1 VGPSRFEFSSIIQ
14 TQQELVNLKMKAFPL
29 SKNIQI
35 LYGRVFEY
43 SEQLSQLG
51 RHQVLDRIYVINSG
65 TDSNLNFP

>member
-1 VGPSRFEFSSIIQ
+1 
-14 TQQELVNLKMKAFPL
+14 MKAFPL

-51 RHQVLDRIYVINSG
+51 QHQVLDKIYVINSG